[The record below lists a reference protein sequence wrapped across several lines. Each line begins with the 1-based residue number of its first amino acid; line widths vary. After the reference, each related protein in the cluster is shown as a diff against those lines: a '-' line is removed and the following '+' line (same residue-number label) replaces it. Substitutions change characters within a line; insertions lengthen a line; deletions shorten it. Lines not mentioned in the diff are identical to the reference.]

1 MSTMKVLNMAGAEV
15 GTVEL
20 NDAIFGIEPNPTV
33 VHEVVKNHLANCRQG
48 TQSALT
54 RAEVSGG
61 GRKPWRQKG
70 TGHARQ
76 GSTRAPQWTH
86 GGIVFAPKPRSYSYV
101 LNKKV
106 KRLAMKSA
114 LSAKAAAGEII
125 VIDSIKMDAIKTK
138 DFRAFLS
145 AVKADG
151 KSLVVTPAKDETV
164 IKSARNIPGVET
176 AMAGLINVYDILKA
190 KYLVLD
196 KEALAVIQ
204 EVFAYWL
211 TYTTSSSAPSSPSAP
226 WKPPRIRSTSL
237 KWLPPPARSRSRTPW
252 SRSSA

>member
-1 MSTMKVLNMAGAEV
+1 MSSMKVVNMAGAEV

-20 NDAIFGIEPNPTV
+20 SDAIFGIEPNPVV

-61 GRKPWRQKG
+61 GKKPWRQKG

-125 VIDSIKMDAIKTK
+125 VVDSIKLDSIKTK
-138 DFRAFLS
+138 DFRAFLN
-145 AVKADG
+145 AVKADS
-151 KSLVVTPAKDETV
+151 KSLVVTPAKDEIV
-164 IKSARNIPGVET
+164 VKSARNIPGVET
-176 AMAGLINVYDILKA
+176 TMANLMNVYDILKA

-196 KEALAVIQ
+196 KEALAVIE
-204 EVFAYWL
+204 EVFA
-211 TYTTSSSAPSSPSAP
+211 
-226 WKPPRIRSTSL
+226 
-237 KWLPPPARSRSRTPW
+237 
-252 SRSSA
+252 